1 MLRVKSVPRQNEIEL
16 QRQKN
21 GRRGE
26 QIKDVQAAPHSPLAP
41 TQLAGNKSDQIAK
54 YVDCCAAQPMSE
66 MGRGCVK
73 TAPNDMIP
81 R

>member
-26 QIKDVQAAPHSPLAP
+26 QIKDVQAAPHSP
-41 TQLAGNKSDQIAK
+41 
-54 YVDCCAAQPMSE
+54 
-66 MGRGCVK
+66 
-73 TAPNDMIP
+73 
-81 R
+81 